1 MKINQEDLLKVNRV
15 EIIDHTKDEND
26 EVKGR
31 SYVKWEEDDFKV
43 EADLQDNYKTLKIFI
58 YEDTNSGE

>member
-31 SYVKWEEDDFKV
+31 SYVKWEEDDFNV
-43 EADLQDNYKTLKIFI
+43 EADFQDNYKTLKIFI